1 MREWLQW
8 GDCKSVVEWQL
19 VEGLLGPVGGVE
31 NGESPGSVARGGDQ
45 IRPER
50 WAGRQRWQG
59 ERAGLCDRRGN

>member
-1 MREWLQW
+1 MSAVKWP
-8 GDCKSVVEWQL
+8 L

-31 NGESPGSVARGGDQ
+31 TGEAPMSVARWLQVGGQ

-59 ERAGLCDRRGN
+59 ERAEPA